1 MIDDLTMMMIDLYSK
16 HKTQQH
22 PPSIQIHTRLNRKS
36 VPPFY
41 FGFLNIF
48 ALALFVNKTRTRDAR
63 SSKSFVEY
71 ITISHTYIIKT
82 MMMMMI

>member
-22 PPSIQIHTRLNRKS
+22 PPPSIHTRLNRKS

-48 ALALFVNKTRTRDAR
+48 ALALFVNKNKNKRRTILKKFCWIHHHHHHHYQDD
-63 SSKSFVEY
+63 
-71 ITISHTYIIKT
+71 
-82 MMMMMI
+82 